1 MNLEEL
7 KKKMDEEHYI
17 YDDTLSTVL
26 YVALQLGRPLLI
38 EGAAGVGKTEVAK
51 VMAAALDRELVR
63 LQCYEGL
70 DESKALYE
78 WNYQKQLLSIQVNMN
93 AQDREALTRSLF
105 SDEYL
110 LERPLLKSIRSE
122 KPVVLLID
130 EIDKADEEF
139 EAFLLEL
146 LSEMQV
152 TIPEVGTIRA
162 NSVPFV
168 VLTSNR
174 ARPLSEALR
183 RRCAYL
189 YIEYPDMEKELA
201 ILRAKLPHVDDRLCA
216 QVALA
221 VQKLRS
227 NEVILKKPSI
237 AETLDWAA
245 ALDALGIR
253 ELTPDAL
260 RKTAGFVLKNNE
272 DMAALARQTAD
283 KLDAMGIKFKVVN
296 VVDLVKLQS
305 AKENNEALSDEEFA
319 ELFTEDKPVL
329 FAYHSYARDVRG
341 LIYDRPNHDNFNVHG
356 YEEQGS
362 TTTPYDMVRV
372 NNIDRYEL
380 QAEALRMIDA
390 DKYADKINELEAF
403 RQEAFQ
409 FAVDN
414 GYDHPDY
421 TDWVY
426 SGVNTNKQG
435 AVSATA
441 ATAGDNE

>member
-1 MNLEEL
+1 MTYEEL
-7 KKKMDEEHYI
+7 KAKMDDCHYI
-17 YDDTLSTVL
+17 YDETLATIL
-26 YVALQLGRPLLI
+26 YVSLQLGRPLLI

-51 VMAAALDRELVR
+51 VMASALGRDLVR

-93 AQDREALTRSLF
+93 NQDKDSLTKSLF

-110 LERPLLKSIRSE
+110 LERPMLQSIRSE
-122 KPVVLLID
+122 RSVVLLID

-152 TIPEVGTIRA
+152 SIPEIGTIKA
-162 NSVPFV
+162 KSIPFV

-221 VQKLRS
+221 VQKLRA
-227 NEVILKKPSI
+227 NDIILKKPSI

-260 RKTAGFVLKNNE
+260 RQTAGFVLKNNE
-272 DMAALARQTAD
+272 D
-283 KLDAMGIKFKVVN
+283 LDAM
-296 VVDLVKLQS
+296 DL
-305 AKENNEALSDEEFA
+305 DTEEPH
-319 ELFTEDKPVL
+319 TCTCGGSCGG
-329 FAYHSYARDVRG
+329 H
-341 LIYDRPNHDNFNVHG
+341 HHG
-356 YEEQGS
+356 
-362 TTTPYDMVRV
+362 
-372 NNIDRYEL
+372 
-380 QAEALRMIDA
+380 
-390 DKYADKINELEAF
+390 
-403 RQEAFQ
+403 
-409 FAVDN
+409 
-414 GYDHPDY
+414 
-421 TDWVY
+421 
-426 SGVNTNKQG
+426 
-435 AVSATA
+435 
-441 ATAGDNE
+441 

>member
-1 MNLEEL
+1 MTLEEL
-7 KKKMDEEHYI
+7 KQKMDEAGYV
-17 YDDTLSTVL
+17 YDDTMATVL
-26 YVALQLGRPLLI
+26 YVALVLGRPLLI

-51 VMAAALDRELVR
+51 VMAAALGRELVR

-93 AQDREALTRSLF
+93 SADKELLTKSLF

-146 LSEMQV
+146 LSEQQV
-152 TIPEVGTIRA
+152 TVPEIGTIQA
-162 NSVPFV
+162 KTIPFV

-189 YIEYPDMEKELA
+189 HIDYPDMDKELA
-201 ILRAKLPHVDDRLCA
+201 ILRKKLPHVDDRLCA

-227 NEVILKKPSI
+227 NEAILKKPSI

-260 RKTAGFVLKNNE
+260 RQTAGFVLKNNE
-272 DMAALARQTAD
+272 DLEI
-283 KLDAMGIKFKVVN
+283 L
-296 VVDLVKLQS
+296 
-305 AKENNEALSDEEFA
+305 E
-319 ELFTEDKPVL
+319 
-329 FAYHSYARDVRG
+329 
-341 LIYDRPNHDNFNVHG
+341 
-356 YEEQGS
+356 EEQ
-362 TTTPYDMVRV
+362 P
-372 NNIDRYEL
+372 
-380 QAEALRMIDA
+380 Q
-390 DKYADKINELEAF
+390 
-403 RQEAFQ
+403 QEHC
-409 FAVDN
+409 
-414 GYDHPDY
+414 GRC
-421 TDWVY
+421 
-426 SGVNTNKQG
+426 QG
-435 AVSATA
+435 HSH
-441 ATAGDNE
+441 D

>member
-1 MNLEEL
+1 MNLNEL
-7 KKKMDEEHYI
+7 KQKMDEARYI
-17 YDDTLSTVL
+17 YDDTLATVL
-26 YVALQLGRPLLI
+26 AVALQLGRPLLI
-38 EGAAGVGKTEVAK
+38 EGAAGVGKTEIAK
-51 VMAAALDRELVR
+51 VMASALDRDLVR

-78 WNYQKQLLSIQVNMN
+78 WNYQKQLLSIQVNQTME
-93 AQDREALTRSLF
+93 DKDALTKSLF

-110 LERPLLKSIRSE
+110 LERPLLQSIRSE

-146 LSEMQV
+146 LSDMQV
-152 TIPEVGTIRA
+152 SIPEVGTVKARTI
-162 NSVPFV
+162 PFV

-227 NEVILKKPSI
+227 NDVILKKPSI

-260 RKTAGFVLKNNE
+260 RQTAGFVLKNNE
-272 DMAALARQTAD
+272 D
-283 KLDAMGIKFKVVN
+283 LDAM
-296 VVDLVKLQS
+296 DL
-305 AKENNEALSDEEFA
+305 DGEEPH
-319 ELFTEDKPVL
+319 TCTCGGSCGG
-329 FAYHSYARDVRG
+329 H
-341 LIYDRPNHDNFNVHG
+341 HHG
-356 YEEQGS
+356 
-362 TTTPYDMVRV
+362 
-372 NNIDRYEL
+372 
-380 QAEALRMIDA
+380 
-390 DKYADKINELEAF
+390 
-403 RQEAFQ
+403 
-409 FAVDN
+409 
-414 GYDHPDY
+414 
-421 TDWVY
+421 
-426 SGVNTNKQG
+426 
-435 AVSATA
+435 
-441 ATAGDNE
+441 

>member
-1 MNLEEL
+1 MELEQL
-7 KKKMDEEHYI
+7 KRKMDEAHYI
-17 YDDTLSTVL
+17 YDETLATVL

-51 VMAAALDRELVR
+51 VMAGALDRDLVR

-78 WNYQKQLLSIQVNMN
+78 WNYQKQLLSIQVNQGEAN
-93 AQDREALTRSLF
+93 KEALTKSLF

-110 LERPLLKSIRSE
+110 LERPLLQSIRSDKE
-122 KPVVLLID
+122 VVLLID

-152 TIPEVGTIRA
+152 TIPEVGTLKA
-162 NSVPFV
+162 KTVPFV

-174 ARPLSEALR
+174 TRPLSEALR

-227 NEVILKKPSI
+227 NEAILKKPSI

-260 RKTAGFVLKNNE
+260 RQTAGFVLKNNE
-272 DMAALARQTAD
+272 DIAAMDMQP
-283 KLDAMGIKFKVVN
+283 K
-296 VVDLVKLQS
+296 S
-305 AKENNEALSDEEFA
+305 
-319 ELFTEDKPVL
+319 
-329 FAYHSYARDVRG
+329 
-341 LIYDRPNHDNFNVHG
+341 HDCGCGCHHHG
-356 YEEQGS
+356 
-362 TTTPYDMVRV
+362 
-372 NNIDRYEL
+372 
-380 QAEALRMIDA
+380 
-390 DKYADKINELEAF
+390 
-403 RQEAFQ
+403 
-409 FAVDN
+409 
-414 GYDHPDY
+414 
-421 TDWVY
+421 
-426 SGVNTNKQG
+426 
-435 AVSATA
+435 
-441 ATAGDNE
+441 

>member
-1 MNLEEL
+1 MELEVL
-7 KKKMDEEHYI
+7 KRKMDEAHYI
-17 YDDTLSTVL
+17 YDETLATVL

-51 VMAAALDRELVR
+51 VMAAALDRDLVR

-70 DESKALYE
+70 DESTALYE
-78 WNYQKQLLSIQVNMN
+78 WNYQKQLLSIQVNQSSHDK
-93 AQDREALTRSLF
+93 AELTKSLF

-110 LERPLLKSIRSE
+110 LERPLLQSIRSE
-122 KPVVLLID
+122 KEVVLLID

-162 NSVPFV
+162 KTVPFV

-174 ARPLSEALR
+174 TRPLSEALR

-221 VQKLRS
+221 VQKLRA
-227 NEVILKKPSI
+227 NEAILKKPSI

-260 RKTAGFVLKNNE
+260 RQTAGFVLKNN
-272 DMAALARQTAD
+272 DDIAA
-283 KLDAMGIKFKVVN
+283 M
-296 VVDLVKLQS
+296 
-305 AKENNEALSDEEFA
+305 DEEPH
-319 ELFTEDKPVL
+319 T
-329 FAYHSYARDVRG
+329 
-341 LIYDRPNHDNFNVHG
+341 HDCGCGCQGHHHG
-356 YEEQGS
+356 
-362 TTTPYDMVRV
+362 
-372 NNIDRYEL
+372 
-380 QAEALRMIDA
+380 
-390 DKYADKINELEAF
+390 
-403 RQEAFQ
+403 
-409 FAVDN
+409 
-414 GYDHPDY
+414 
-421 TDWVY
+421 
-426 SGVNTNKQG
+426 
-435 AVSATA
+435 
-441 ATAGDNE
+441 

>member
-1 MNLEEL
+1 MTYEQL
-7 KKKMDEEHYI
+7 KQKMDEAHYI
-17 YDDTLSTVL
+17 YDETLATVL
-26 YVALQLGRPLLI
+26 YVSLQLGRPLLI

-51 VMAAALDRELVR
+51 VMAAALDRDLVR

-78 WNYQKQLLSIQVNMN
+78 WNYQKQLLAIQVH
-93 AQDREALTRSLF
+93 QDAEDKQELTKSLF

-152 TIPEVGTIRA
+152 SIPEVGTIPA
-162 NSVPFV
+162 KSIPLV

-201 ILRAKLPHVDDRLCA
+201 ILRGKLPHVDDRLFV

-227 NEVILKKPSI
+227 NEAILKKPSI
-237 AETLDWAA
+237 AESLDWAA

-253 ELTPDAL
+253 ELTPDAV
-260 RKTAGFVLKNNE
+260 RQTAGFVLKNNE
-272 DMAALARQTAD
+272 DL
-283 KLDAMGIKFKVVN
+283 KV
-296 VVDLVKLQS
+296 LEEEEPQS
-305 AKENNEALSDEEFA
+305 
-319 ELFTEDKPVL
+319 
-329 FAYHSYARDVRG
+329 HSHSCG
-341 LIYDRPNHDNFNVHG
+341 CGCGGHHHG
-356 YEEQGS
+356 
-362 TTTPYDMVRV
+362 
-372 NNIDRYEL
+372 
-380 QAEALRMIDA
+380 
-390 DKYADKINELEAF
+390 
-403 RQEAFQ
+403 
-409 FAVDN
+409 
-414 GYDHPDY
+414 
-421 TDWVY
+421 
-426 SGVNTNKQG
+426 
-435 AVSATA
+435 
-441 ATAGDNE
+441 

>member
-7 KKKMDEEHYI
+7 KAKMDEARYI
-17 YDDTLSTVL
+17 YDDTLATVL
-26 YVALQLGRPLLI
+26 YVALTLGRPLLI
-38 EGAAGVGKTEVAK
+38 EGAAGVGKTEIAK
-51 VMAAALDRELVR
+51 VMASALDRELVR

-93 AQDREALTRSLF
+93 SQDRDALTRSLF

-152 TIPEVGTIRA
+152 TVPEVGTIRA
-162 NSVPFV
+162 RSQPFV

-174 ARPLSEALR
+174 SRPLSEALR

-189 YIEYPDMEKELA
+189 YIEYPDVEKELA
-201 ILRAKLPHVDDRLCA
+201 ILRAKLPHVDDRLA
-216 QVALA
+216 HQVALA
-221 VQKLRS
+221 VHKLRS
-227 NEVILKKPSI
+227 SDMVLKKPSI

-260 RKTAGFVLKNNE
+260 RQTAGFVLKNNE
-272 DMAALARQTAD
+272 DFAAL
-283 KLDAMGIKFKVVN
+283 
-296 VVDLVKLQS
+296 DLP
-305 AKENNEALSDEEFA
+305 EE
-319 ELFTEDKPVL
+319 EHHCGHCKG
-329 FAYHSYARDVRG
+329 H
-341 LIYDRPNHDNFNVHG
+341 HHG
-356 YEEQGS
+356 
-362 TTTPYDMVRV
+362 
-372 NNIDRYEL
+372 
-380 QAEALRMIDA
+380 
-390 DKYADKINELEAF
+390 
-403 RQEAFQ
+403 
-409 FAVDN
+409 
-414 GYDHPDY
+414 
-421 TDWVY
+421 
-426 SGVNTNKQG
+426 
-435 AVSATA
+435 
-441 ATAGDNE
+441 

>member
-1 MNLEEL
+1 MDLQTL
-7 KKKMDEEHYI
+7 KQKMDQAGYI
-17 YDDTLSTVL
+17 YDDTLATVL
-26 YVALQLGRPLLI
+26 VVALQLGRPLLI
-38 EGAAGVGKTEVAK
+38 EGAAGVGKTEIAK

-93 AQDREALTRSLF
+93 GADKEGLTKSLF

-152 TIPEVGTIRA
+152 SIPEVGTVKARSI
-162 NSVPFV
+162 PFV

-227 NEVILKKPSI
+227 NEAILKKPSI

-245 ALDALGIR
+245 ALDALGIK

-260 RKTAGFVLKNNE
+260 RHTAGFVLKNNE
-272 DMAALARQTAD
+272 DLSAL
-283 KLDAMGIKFKVVN
+283 
-296 VVDLVKLQS
+296 
-305 AKENNEALSDEEFA
+305 NEDHHCSGCGG
-319 ELFTEDKPVL
+319 
-329 FAYHSYARDVRG
+329 HC
-341 LIYDRPNHDNFNVHG
+341 HG
-356 YEEQGS
+356 
-362 TTTPYDMVRV
+362 
-372 NNIDRYEL
+372 
-380 QAEALRMIDA
+380 
-390 DKYADKINELEAF
+390 
-403 RQEAFQ
+403 
-409 FAVDN
+409 
-414 GYDHPDY
+414 
-421 TDWVY
+421 
-426 SGVNTNKQG
+426 
-435 AVSATA
+435 
-441 ATAGDNE
+441 

>member
-1 MNLEEL
+1 MNIEEL
-7 KKKMDEEHYI
+7 KQKLDDAKYI
-17 YDDTLSTVL
+17 YDDTLVTVL
-26 YVALQLGRPLLI
+26 FVALQLGRPLLI
-38 EGAAGVGKTEVAK
+38 EGAAGVGKTEIAK
-51 VMAAALDRELVR
+51 VMASALDRDLVR

-78 WNYQKQLLSIQVNMN
+78 WNYQKQLLSIQINMGS
-93 AQDREALTRSLF
+93 QSKEELTRNLF

-110 LERPLLKSIRSE
+110 LERPLLQSIRSE

-139 EAFLLEL
+139 EAFLLEM

-152 TIPEVGTIRA
+152 SIPEVGTIRGK
-162 NSVPFV
+162 SVPFV

-189 YIEYPDMEKELA
+189 YIQYPEMEKELA

-227 NEVILKKPSI
+227 NEALLKKPSI

-260 RKTAGFVLKNNE
+260 RQTAGFILKNSE
-272 DMAALARQTAD
+272 DLRAL
-283 KLDAMGIKFKVVN
+283 
-296 VVDLVKLQS
+296 
-305 AKENNEALSDEEFA
+305 EEEPEQA
-319 ELFTEDKPVL
+319 CTCGVQCGG
-329 FAYHSYARDVRG
+329 H
-341 LIYDRPNHDNFNVHG
+341 HHG
-356 YEEQGS
+356 
-362 TTTPYDMVRV
+362 
-372 NNIDRYEL
+372 
-380 QAEALRMIDA
+380 
-390 DKYADKINELEAF
+390 
-403 RQEAFQ
+403 
-409 FAVDN
+409 
-414 GYDHPDY
+414 
-421 TDWVY
+421 
-426 SGVNTNKQG
+426 
-435 AVSATA
+435 
-441 ATAGDNE
+441 

>member
-1 MNLEEL
+1 MTLEEL
-7 KKKMDEEHYI
+7 KQKMDQAHYI
-17 YDDTLSTVL
+17 YDDTLATVL

-38 EGAAGVGKTEVAK
+38 EGAAGVGKTEIAK
-51 VMAAALDRELVR
+51 VMASALDRDLVR

-93 AQDREALTRSLF
+93 AQDKDALTKSLF

-110 LERPLLKSIRSE
+110 LERPLLQSIRSE

-146 LSEMQV
+146 LSDMQV
-152 TIPEVGTIRA
+152 SIPEVGTIKA
-162 NSVPFV
+162 KSIPFV

-221 VQKLRS
+221 VQKLRAS
-227 NEVILKKPSI
+227 ETILKKPSI

-245 ALDALGIR
+245 ALDALGLR

-260 RKTAGFVLKNNE
+260 RQTAGFVLKNNE
-272 DMAALARQTAD
+272 D
-283 KLDAMGIKFKVVN
+283 I
-296 VVDLVKLQS
+296 
-305 AKENNEALSDEEFA
+305 A
-319 ELFTEDKPVL
+319 ELNLDDHH
-329 FAYHSYARDVRG
+329 ACQCGGCGGHH
-341 LIYDRPNHDNFNVHG
+341 HD
-356 YEEQGS
+356 
-362 TTTPYDMVRV
+362 
-372 NNIDRYEL
+372 
-380 QAEALRMIDA
+380 
-390 DKYADKINELEAF
+390 
-403 RQEAFQ
+403 
-409 FAVDN
+409 
-414 GYDHPDY
+414 
-421 TDWVY
+421 
-426 SGVNTNKQG
+426 
-435 AVSATA
+435 
-441 ATAGDNE
+441 

>member
-1 MNLEEL
+1 M
-7 KKKMDEEHYI
+7 
-17 YDDTLSTVL
+17 
-26 YVALQLGRPLLI
+26 GRPLLI

-152 TIPEVGTIRA
+152 TIPEVGTIKA

-201 ILRAKLPHVDDRLCA
+201 ILRAKLSHVDDRLCA

-272 DMAALARQTAD
+272 DMAAL
-283 KLDAMGIKFKVVN
+283 DAEEMGGCHCGGC
-296 VVDLVKLQS
+296 
-305 AKENNEALSDEEFA
+305 EG
-319 ELFTEDKPVL
+319 
-329 FAYHSYARDVRG
+329 H
-341 LIYDRPNHDNFNVHG
+341 HHG
-356 YEEQGS
+356 
-362 TTTPYDMVRV
+362 
-372 NNIDRYEL
+372 
-380 QAEALRMIDA
+380 
-390 DKYADKINELEAF
+390 
-403 RQEAFQ
+403 
-409 FAVDN
+409 
-414 GYDHPDY
+414 
-421 TDWVY
+421 
-426 SGVNTNKQG
+426 
-435 AVSATA
+435 
-441 ATAGDNE
+441 